1 MRGRSKL
8 RYRGVCAGGPR
19 DGQEMA
25 QHHREHIERKLL
37 NDCFIV
43 TGGPSFEEQW
53 PRIGKY
59 VYDARYDPPRW
70 TWVPD
75 AQTS

>member
-1 MRGRSKL
+1 
-8 RYRGVCAGGPR
+8 
-19 DGQEMA
+19 MA